1 MARRPVSKVTKAT
14 KAAKVAKKRGAD
26 AAPGPM
32 PPVLYAQASPHSIG
46 GLSLFSTSRMLTA
59 ETAPAFFSDE
69 SMIRSAASRLQNV
82 GFQVLQISP
91 VTINIAGPPSLYEEV
106 FNTRLYTEERAVIK
120 AGAIEDTATFIDT
133 ADTDMPGLIS
143 CANSP
148 LADVLEGVAIE
159 EPVYF
164 MAGESPFAPTKEY
177 WHLRVP
183 GDISAACNA
192 DRAHRAGITGK
203 GVKVVMVDS
212 GWYAHP
218 YFSRR
223 GYKFSPVVL
232 GPAAANAGDDES
244 GHGTGESANV
254 FANAPGVDFT
264 MVKINFVNST
274 GAFNAAVALSP
285 HIITCSWGS
294 SVQFGPLSAA
304 NTTLGAAVAAAVAA
318 GIVVVFSAGNGHWG
332 FPGQHPD
339 VISAGGV
346 FMEEDTSLQ
355 ASDYSSGFASN
366 VYPGR
371 NCPDVSGLVGMR
383 PGASY
388 IMLPIQSGCDIDT
401 TRAGGTWP
409 GTAATPRDETTA
421 SDGWGVFSGTSAAAP
436 QIAGVCALIKE
447 ACGKLTP
454 AQVRDVLKATATDVT
469 VGSCHPALGNSAG
482 PGYDLATGAG
492 LVDANKAVLSAKLK
506 CKPIIG
512 PPIAV
517 GPPVVQP
524 PVVVGPPI
532 VVGPPVVQPP
542 IVVGPPVIKP
552 IAGPVTPPIAA
563 PVVLPPPGPQSA
575 MPAEEGITAEEAAM
589 LEQAIMESG
598 EDLGL

>member
-1 MARRPVSKVTKAT
+1 MARRPVSKAT
-14 KAAKVAKKRGAD
+14 KVAKTAAKRGRGAE
-26 AAPGPM
+26 PGPL
-32 PPVLYAQASPHSIG
+32 PEVLYAQASPRSIG
-46 GLSLFSTSRMLTA
+46 GLSLFSASRMLTS
-59 ETAPAFFSDE
+59 EEAPAFYSE
-69 SMIRSAASRLQNV
+69 EAMIRSAASQLQNV

-91 VTINIAGPPSLYEEV
+91 VTINIAGPPALYEEV
-106 FNTRLYTEERAVIK
+106 FNTRLVTDERAVIK
-120 AGAIEDTATFIDT
+120 AGAREDTATFVDSVE
-133 ADTDMPGLIS
+133 TDMPGLIS
-143 CANSP
+143 TANSP
-148 LADVLEGVAIE
+148 LNQVLEGVAIE

-164 MAGESPFAPTKEY
+164 MAGESAFAPTKEY

-192 DRAHRAGITGK
+192 DKAHRSGITGK

-232 GPAAANAGDDES
+232 GPAAANANDDEN
-244 GHGTGESANV
+244 GHGTGESANA
-254 FANAPGVDFT
+254 FATAPGIDFT

-274 GAFNAAVALSP
+274 GAFNAAVGLSP
-285 HIITCSWGS
+285 HIISNSWGS

-304 NTTLGAAVAAAVAA
+304 NTALGAAIATAVAA
-318 GIVVVFSAGNGHWG
+318 GIIVVFSAGNGHWG

-346 FMEEDTSLQ
+346 FMEEDMSLQ

-371 NCPDVSGLVGMR
+371 NCPDVSGLVGMK

-388 IMLPIQSGCDIDT
+388 IMLPIRSGCEIDAS
-401 TRAGGTWP
+401 RAGGTWP
-409 GTAATPRDETTA
+409 GTSSAPRDETTA
-421 SDGWGVFSGTSAAAP
+421 DDGWGAFSGTSAAAP

-454 AQVRDVLKATATDVT
+454 VQVRSILKATAVDVT
-469 VGSCHPALGNSAG
+469 VGTGAIGNSAA

-506 CKPIIG
+506 CKQVIG
-512 PPIAV
+512 PI
-517 GPPVVQP
+517 
-524 PVVVGPPI
+524 VGPPI
-532 VVGPPVVQPP
+532 VAGPVVTPPVF
-542 IVVGPPVIKP
+542 GPVIKP
-552 IAGPVTPPIAA
+552 VQPPVAGPIQPPIAG
-563 PVVLPPPGPQSA
+563 PVVLPPPGPESA
-575 MPAEEGITAEEAAM
+575 MPADQGITVEEAAM
-589 LEQAIMESG
+589 LEEAIMESG

>member
-1 MARRPVSKVTKAT
+1 MARRPVSKTTKTA
-14 KAAKVAKKRGAD
+14 KAAKPAKKRGGPK
-26 AAPGPM
+26 PGPM
-32 PPVLYAQASPHSIG
+32 PPVLYAQASPRSIG
-46 GLSLFSTSRMLTA
+46 GLSLFATSRMLTSA
-59 ETAPAFFSDE
+59 DAASFYSEE
-69 SMIRSAASRLQNV
+69 GMIRSAASQLQNA

-91 VTINIAGPPSLYEEV
+91 ITINIAGPPSLYEEV
-106 FNTRLYTEERAVIK
+106 FNTRLTTDERPVIK
-120 AGAIEDTATFIDT
+120 EGAREDTATFVESL
-133 ADTDMPGLIS
+133 DTDLPGLIS
-143 CANSP
+143 TANSS
-148 LADVLEGVAIE
+148 LNDVLEGVAIE

-164 MAGESPFAPTKEY
+164 MAGESAFAPTKEY

-192 DRAHRAGITGK
+192 DKAHRSGITGK

-232 GPAAANAGDDES
+232 GPATANANDDEN
-244 GHGTGESANV
+244 GHGTGESANA
-254 FANAPGVDFT
+254 FATAPGIDFT

-274 GAFNAAVALSP
+274 GAFNTAVGLSP
-285 HIITCSWGS
+285 HIITCSWGQS
-294 SVQFGPLSAA
+294 IQFGPLSAA
-304 NTTLGAAVAAAVAA
+304 NAAQGAAIAAAVAA

-346 FMEEDTSLQ
+346 HMAQNMSLQ
-355 ASDYSSGFASN
+355 ASNYSSGFASN

-371 NCPDVSGLVGMR
+371 NCPDVSGLVGMQ

-388 IMLPIQSGCDIDT
+388 IMLPIQSGCAIDT
-401 TRAGGTWP
+401 DRAGGTWP
-409 GTAATPRDETTA
+409 PKDQTTA
-421 SDGWGVFSGTSAAAP
+421 SDGWGAFSGTSAAAP

-454 AQVRDVLKATATDVT
+454 AQVRDILKATAVDVT
-469 VGSCHPALGNSAG
+469 AGTGAIGNTAG
-482 PGYDLATGAG
+482 PGFDLATGAG

-506 CKPIIG
+506 CRPIIG
-512 PPIAV
+512 PVV
-517 GPPVVQP
+517 G
-524 PVVVGPPI
+524 PVVVGPVISGP
-532 VVGPPVVQPP
+532 VVAGPVQPVVPVIQPPVAGPIQPP
-542 IVVGPPVIKP
+542 I
-552 IAGPVTPPIAA
+552 AG
-563 PVVLPPPGPQSA
+563 PVVLPPPGPASA
-575 MPAEEGITAEEAAM
+575 MPAEDGLTAEEAAM
-589 LEQAIMESG
+589 LEEAIMESG

>member
-1 MARRPVSKVTKAT
+1 MARKPVSKAT
-14 KAAKVAKKRGAD
+14 KAAKATRAATKRGRRAQ
-26 AAPGPM
+26 AGPL
-32 PPVLYAQASPHSIG
+32 PAVLFAQASPRSIG
-46 GLSLFSTSRMLTA
+46 GLSLFSSTRMLTA
-59 ETAPAFFSDE
+59 NDAAAFYSE
-69 SMIRSAASRLQNV
+69 EAVIRSAASQLQNA

-106 FNTRLYTEERAVIK
+106 FNTRLTTDERPVIK
-120 AGAIEDTATFIDT
+120 AGAREDTATFVDT
-133 ADTDMPGLIS
+133 LETDMPGLIS
-143 CANSP
+143 TANSP
-148 LADVLEGVAIE
+148 LNEVLEGVAIE

-164 MAGESPFAPTKEY
+164 MAGESAFAPTRAY

-183 GDISAACNA
+183 GDVSAACNA
-192 DRAHRAGITGK
+192 DKAHRGGITGK

-232 GPAAANAGDDES
+232 GPAAANAHDDEN

-254 FANAPGVDFT
+254 FATAPGIEFT
-264 MVKINFVNST
+264 MVKLSFVNST
-274 GAFNAAVALSP
+274 GAFNAAVGLSP
-285 HIITCSWGS
+285 HIISNSWGS

-304 NTTLGAAVAAAVAA
+304 NTALGAAVASAVAA

-346 FMEEDTSLQ
+346 HMDQDMSLR

-371 NCPDVSGLVGMR
+371 NCPDVSGLVGMK

-388 IMLPIQSGCDIDT
+388 IMLPIRSGCEIDT
-401 TRAGGTWP
+401 SRAGGTWP
-409 GTAATPRDETTA
+409 PTDETTA
-421 SDGWGVFSGTSAAAP
+421 TDGWGAFSGTSAAAP
-436 QIAGVCALIKE
+436 QIAGVCALMKE
-447 ACGKLTP
+447 ACGRLTP
-454 AQVRDVLKATATDVT
+454 AQVRDILKATAVDVT
-469 VGSCHPALGNSAG
+469 VGTNANGNPAG

-506 CKPIIG
+506 CRPIIG
-512 PPIAV
+512 P
-517 GPPVVQP
+517 
-524 PVVVGPPI
+524 VVGPVI
-532 VVGPPVVQPP
+532 VGPPVVQPP
-542 IVVGPPVIKP
+542 I
-552 IAGPVTPPIAA
+552 AG
-563 PVVLPPPGPQSA
+563 PVVLPPGPASA
-575 MPAEEGITAEEAAM
+575 MPAEDGITAEEAAM
-589 LEQAIMESG
+589 LEEAIMESG

>member
-1 MARRPVSKVTKAT
+1 MARKPVSKAT
-14 KAAKVAKKRGAD
+14 KAAKAAKATTRRGRGSA
-26 AAPGPM
+26 PM
-32 PPVLYAQASPHSIG
+32 PPVLYAQASPRSIG
-46 GLSLFSTSRMLTA
+46 GLSLFSTSRMLTSDDA
-59 ETAPAFFSDE
+59 AAFYSE
-69 SMIRSAASRLQNV
+69 EAMIRSAASQLQNA

-91 VTINIAGPPSLYEEV
+91 ITINIAGPPSLYEEV
-106 FNTRLYTEERAVIK
+106 FNTRLFTDERDVIK
-120 AGAIEDTATFIDT
+120 AGAREDTATFIDSF
-133 ADTDMPGLIS
+133 DTDLSGLIS
-143 CANSP
+143 TQNSP
-148 LADVLEGVAIE
+148 LNEVLEGVAIE

-164 MAGESPFAPTKEY
+164 MAGESAFAPTKKY

-192 DRAHRAGITGK
+192 DKVHRSGITGK

-232 GPAAANAGDDES
+232 GPAATNANDDES

-264 MVKINFVNST
+264 MVKMNFVNST
-274 GAFNAAVALSP
+274 GAFNAAVGLSP

-294 SVQFGPLSAA
+294 SIQFGPLSAA
-304 NTTLGAAVAAAVAA
+304 NATAGAAVAAAVAA

-339 VISAGGV
+339 VISAGGA
-346 FMEEDTSLQ
+346 FMEENMSLR

-371 NCPDVSGLVGMR
+371 NCPDVSGLVGMK

-401 TRAGGTWP
+401 SRAGGTWP
-409 GTAATPRDETTA
+409 GTAAAPKDETAAADVPLKTPHP
-421 SDGWGVFSGTSAAAP
+421 SPAAP

-454 AQVRDVLKATATDVT
+454 AQVRDVLKATAVDVT
-469 VGSCHPALGNSAG
+469 TGTNALGNVAG
-482 PGYDLATGAG
+482 PGYDISTGAG

-506 CKPIIG
+506 CRPIIG
-512 PPIAV
+512 PIVTPPVTGPIVTPPVVVA
-517 GPPVVQP
+517 PPVVQP
-524 PVVVGPPI
+524 PVGPVVG
-532 VVGPPVVQPP
+532 
-542 IVVGPPVIKP
+542 
-552 IAGPVTPPIAA
+552 GPVTPPISA

-575 MPAEEGITAEEAAM
+575 MPAEDGITAEEAAM
-589 LEQAIMESG
+589 LEEAIMESG